1 MQTTIR
7 LALTALVTFTL
18 AGCDT
23 DESGA
28 YEPTAL
34 ELNEELTLQS
44 TANHQPISLTCDP
57 DEQASVG
64 GLYYP
69 GWTCADAIANAESNF
84 SSWHYRNACSQQ
96 VGSDIGSPVASVEA
110 SCFDDGSNAV
120 VSADLCCDPPPGLSC
135 DPSEQASVGGLYYPG
150 WTCADAIAHAESSL
164 SSWHYRNACHQQVGS
179 DISSPVDEALALG
192 CVIDS
197 GSAVVSVDLCC
208 DAPATVSAV
217 PQGSL
222 KMCIS
227 GGSSAQMLAD
237 CEAGAL
243 ANLNRYLDGTWSTQ
257 DYITHWTDPCPAG
270 TSIVPNSQ
278 FYVTN
283 SCNPLPNVGAGCDG
297 VGSFN
302 YEFQLG
308 VQCQ

>member
-57 DEQASVG
+57 D
-64 GLYYP
+64 
-69 GWTCADAIANAESNF
+69 
-84 SSWHYRNACSQQ
+84 
-96 VGSDIGSPVASVEA
+96 
-110 SCFDDGSNAV
+110 
-120 VSADLCCDPPPGLSC
+120 
-135 DPSEQASVGGLYYPG
+135 EQASVGGLYYPG

-278 FYVTN
+278 FYVAN